1 VKKILMPILICFAAL
16 QAVAQKQDKI
26 SGYFLFDYNTTL
38 YDRTLGNNPSGVGI
52 GIQTMINTKSIF
64 SPLIEINA
72 QGSLEDDDV
81 FRLTKNGEAVPDA
94 RGIINAFAGSAFRIS
109 NHFNFSFD
117 MGPSFIN
124 SNTYFGIKPSCNFYF
139 SKKKR
144 ITAQVSY
151 LNIFNRTFNYEETK
165 KVDFGS
171 LNLSLGIKLF

>member
-1 VKKILMPILICFAAL
+1 MKKVLMFIFICFATL
-16 QAVAQKQDKI
+16 HVFAQKQDKV

-38 YDRTLGNNPSGVGI
+38 NDRTLGNNPSGVGI
-52 GIQTMINTKSIF
+52 GVQTMINTKSIF

-72 QGSLEDDDV
+72 QGALEDDDV
-81 FRLTKNGEAVPDA
+81 LRLTKNGEAVPDA
-94 RGIINAFAGSAFRIS
+94 RGIINVFAGSAVKFS
-109 NHFNFSFD
+109 NYFSFSFD

-151 LNIFNRTFNYEETK
+151 LNIFNRAQNYEETK
-165 KVDFGS
+165 KLDFGS
-171 LNLSLGIKLF
+171 LNLSVGIKLF

>member
-1 VKKILMPILICFAAL
+1 MKKILIPILICFAVSK
-16 QAVAQKQDKI
+16 AVAQKQDKI
-26 SGYFLFDYNTTL
+26 SGYFLLDYYTTF

-52 GIQTMINTKSIF
+52 GIQTMINTRSIF

-72 QGSLEDDDV
+72 QGALEDDDV
-81 FRLTKNGEAVPDA
+81 FRLTKNGDAAPDA
-94 RGIINAFAGSAFRIS
+94 RGIINVFAGSVLKIS

-124 SNTYFGIKPSCNFYF
+124 SNIYIGIKPSCDFYF

-151 LNIFNRTFNYEETK
+151 LNIFNRALNYEKTK

-171 LNLSLGIKLF
+171 LNLGLGIKLF

>member
-1 VKKILMPILICFAAL
+1 MKKISILFFL
-16 QAVAQKQDKI
+16 SFVTLHVVAQKQDKI

-38 YDRTLGNNPSGVGI
+38 YDRTLGNNPSDVGI
-52 GIQTMINTKSIF
+52 GVQTMINTKSIF
-64 SPLIEINA
+64 NPLIEINA
-72 QGSLEDDDV
+72 QGALEDDDV
-81 FRLTKNGEAVPDA
+81 FRLTKNGEGVPDA
-94 RGIINAFAGSAFRIS
+94 RGIINVFAGSVFRIS
-109 NHFNFSFD
+109 NHFNFSLD

-151 LNIFNRTFNYEETK
+151 LNIFNRALNYEETK
-165 KVDFGS
+165 KIDFGS